1 MKGYAPFL
9 LAAIEIERGAAAPGG
24 QEQKENMRR

>member
-9 LAAIEIERGAAAPGG
+9 LAAIELETGSPDNSNVN
-24 QEQKENMRR
+24 KK